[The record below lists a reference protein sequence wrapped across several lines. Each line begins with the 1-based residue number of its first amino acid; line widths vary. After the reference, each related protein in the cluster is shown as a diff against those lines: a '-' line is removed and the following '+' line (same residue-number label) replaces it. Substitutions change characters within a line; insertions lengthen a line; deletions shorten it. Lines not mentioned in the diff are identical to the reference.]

1 MHMVPK
7 SLPVHV
13 TDIPTNNSVGMTK
26 TSPASF
32 MTFTNDPIEKR
43 LLTVGKILPH
53 MRAKVISADG
63 IILTVGSRGELCVAG
78 FALQKGYWKNP
89 EKTAEVMRVDEDG
102 NRWMHTGD
110 EATIDSEGY
119 CRITGRIKD
128 IIIPGL
134 ILINYQ
140 LQILMSAPGGEN
152 IFPLEIE
159 ERLAQH
165 PSIIQASVVGIPDNK
180 YGEVVD
186 AFLQPRLGGALPS
199 SEKLVLELL
208 CKSRPG
214 NWYSHHKFSGLLG
227 PQVTE

>member
-1 MHMVPK
+1 M
-7 SLPVHV
+7 
-13 TDIPTNNSVGMTK
+13 
-26 TSPASF
+26 
-32 MTFTNDPIEKR
+32 
-43 LLTVGKILPH
+43 
-53 MRAKVISADG
+53 
-63 IILTVGSRGELCVAG
+63 
-78 FALQKGYWKNP
+78 
-89 EKTAEVMRVDEDG
+89 DEDG

-128 IIIPGL
+128 TIIPGL
-134 ILINYQ
+134 IPINYQ

-214 NWYSHHKFSGLLG
+214 NWYSHHMFSGLLG